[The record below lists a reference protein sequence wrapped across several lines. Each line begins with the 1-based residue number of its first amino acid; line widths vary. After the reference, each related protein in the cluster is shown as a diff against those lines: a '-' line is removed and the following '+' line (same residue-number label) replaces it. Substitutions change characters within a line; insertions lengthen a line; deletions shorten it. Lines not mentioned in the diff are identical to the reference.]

1 MLENRDRD
9 RVPIPPD
16 ESPNSLSE
24 DTPENVAPKG
34 GDVASITVEDEL
46 RRSYL
51 DYAMSVIVSRA
62 LPDARDGL
70 KPVHRRI
77 LYSMHDLGMEPNK
90 SYSKCARVVGDVL
103 GRFHPHGD
111 ASVYMALVRMA
122 QPFSMGLM
130 LVDGQGNFGSVDGDM
145 PASMRYTECRMASA
159 AVALMA
165 DIDKDTVDFQ
175 PNYDEKELEPA
186 VLPTRI
192 PNLLVN
198 GAGGIAVGMATNI
211 PPHNLGEV
219 VDACLALLDDPST
232 SDEALLDIV
241 PGPDFPTGGEIM
253 GRTAPR
259 NALRDG
265 RGSVV
270 VRGKATIETIRK
282 DREAIVVT
290 ELPYQVNKQT
300 LIERIAELVREK
312 KLEGVSDVR
321 DESDRH
327 GMRMVVELKRDASGD
342 VVLNQL
348 WRFTAMQ
355 SSFGVN
361 MLALNHGRPEQMGL
375 RQLLEAFL
383 EFREEVVVRRTKF
396 ELAKAR
402 DRGHVLVGLAVAVAN
417 IDEVIH
423 IIRSSAD
430 PSEARE
436 RLQAKAWPV
445 GDMIA
450 LVELIADPRSMLVDG
465 DKLNLTDEQARAI
478 LALTLSRLTGLG
490 RDDIFGEARELAG
503 TIQGHLTLLSDRA
516 NILGV
521 VRDELVEVK
530 DRFAVPRRTLIG
542 EGDGEMEDEDL
553 IPREDMVV
561 TVTHGGYVKRV
572 ALNAYRTQHRGGKGR
587 SSVAMKEDDAVVGV
601 FSASTHTPVLF
612 FATNGKAYKL
622 KTWRLPLGNP
632 QSRGKAFVNLLPIE
646 PGDTIM
652 NVLPIPEDEA
662 TWGDLDIMF
671 ATASG
676 DVRRNKLSDF
686 ATVNR
691 AGKIA
696 MKLEDGDRMVG
707 VALCTADDDVLLT
720 TALGQ
725 AIRFKADDVR
735 VFKGRDSTG
744 VRGVRLAEG
753 DEVISMAILG
763 RVDATPEERAA
774 YVKHSNAMRRAANGE
789 GEEESVVDQ
798 DEEAVA
804 DAVLS
809 VERIAELGAAEQFI
823 LTVTETGFGKRSSAY
838 EYRRTGRGGKG
849 LTAHGL
855 GGRAGTRL
863 AAAFPVEETDD
874 LLLVT
879 SGGQMI
885 RTRMDQVRVVGRA
898 SQGVTIFRTAEG
910 EKVVSVERLPDS
922 GGGEGDVS
930 GEAGESEG

>member
-1 MLENRDRD
+1 MTD
-9 RVPIPPD
+9 
-16 ESPNSLSE
+16 
-24 DTPENVAPKG
+24 DTPENAAPANA
-34 GDVASITVEDEL
+34 DISNITIEDEL

-77 LYSMHDLGMEPNK
+77 LYSMHDLNMTPDRA
-90 SYSKCARVVGDVL
+90 YSKCARVVGDVL

-145 PASMRYTECRMASA
+145 PASMRYTEARMAPA
-159 AVALMA
+159 AVALLA
-165 DIDKDTVDFQ
+165 DIDKNTVDFQ
-175 PNYDEKELEPA
+175 PNYDEKELEPV
-186 VLPTRI
+186 VLPARI

-211 PPHNLGEV
+211 PPHNLGEII
-219 VDACLALLDDPST
+219 DAAVALLDDPEIG
-232 SDEALLDIV
+232 DEALLDIV

-259 NALRDG
+259 NALREG
-265 RGSVV
+265 RGSVI
-270 VRGKATIETIRK
+270 VRGRATVEEIRK

-290 ELPYQVNKQT
+290 ELPFQVNKQT
-300 LIERIAELVREK
+300 LIERIAEMVREK
-312 KLEGVSDVR
+312 RIEGISDVR
-321 DESDRH
+321 DESDRQ
-327 GMRMVVELKRDASGD
+327 GMRIVIELKREASGD
-342 VVLNQL
+342 VILNQL
-348 WRFTAMQ
+348 WRYSALQ

-375 RQLLEAFL
+375 RRLLEVFL
-383 EFREEVVVRRTKF
+383 DFREEVVVRRVKF

-430 PSEARE
+430 PAEARE

-445 GDMIA
+445 ADMIA
-450 LVELIADPRSMLVDG
+450 LVELIADPRSMLIDG

-478 LALTLSRLTGLG
+478 LGLTLSRLTGLG
-490 RDDIFGEARELAG
+490 RDDIFSEARGLAE
-503 TIQGHLTLLSDRA
+503 TIQGHLTILSDRA
-516 NILGV
+516 NILAII
-521 VRDELVEVK
+521 REDLVAVK
-530 DRFAVPRRTLIG
+530 DQFAVPRRTLIG
-542 EGDGEMEDEDL
+542 EGDAEMEDEDL

-572 ALNAYRTQHRGGKGR
+572 ALGAYRTQHRGGKGK
-587 SSVAMKEDDAVVGV
+587 SGMTMKDEDAIVGV
-601 FSASTHTPVLF
+601 FSASTHAPVLF

-622 KTWRLPLGNP
+622 KVWRLPLGAP
-632 QSRGKAFVNLLPIE
+632 TSRGKAFVNLLPIE
-646 PGDTIM
+646 PGDSIM
-652 NVLPIPEDEA
+652 NVLPLPEDEA
-662 TWGDLDIMF
+662 DWDNYDIMF
-671 ATASG
+671 ATRSG

-696 MKLEDGDRMVG
+696 MKLEEGDHMVG
-707 VALCTADDDVLLT
+707 VALCTAEDDILLT
-720 TALGQ
+720 TAMGR

-744 VRGVRLAEG
+744 VRGVRLQTG
-753 DEVISMAILG
+753 DEVISMAVLA
-763 RVDATPEERAA
+763 RVDATPDERAA
-774 YVKHSNAMRRAANGE
+774 YVKHANAMRKAASGEADDDTPTTESEDE
-789 GEEESVVDQ
+789 GETASG
-798 DEEAVA
+798 
-804 DAVLS
+804 DAPIS
-809 VERIAELGAAEQFI
+809 PERIAALGAAEQFI
-823 LTVTETGFGKRSSAY
+823 LTVTDTGFGKRSSAY
-838 EYRRTGRGGKG
+838 EYRRTGRGGQG

-863 AAAFPVEETDD
+863 AAAFPVDETDE
-874 LLLVT
+874 LLMVT
-879 SGGQMI
+879 TSGQMI
-885 RTRMDQVRVVGRA
+885 RTRVSQVRVVGRS

-910 EKVVSVERLPDS
+910 ERVVSVERLAEVANTED
-922 GGGEGDVS
+922 GADEGGED
-930 GEAGESEG
+930 

>member
-1 MLENRDRD
+1 MTDDSYENA
-9 RVPIPPD
+9 
-16 ESPNSLSE
+16 
-24 DTPENVAPKG
+24 APALG
-34 GDVASITVEDEL
+34 GDISTITIEDEL

-77 LYSMHDLGMEPNK
+77 LYSMHDLKMSPERA
-90 SYSKCARVVGDVL
+90 YSKCARVVGDVL

-145 PASMRYTECRMASA
+145 PASMRYTEARMAPA
-159 AVALMA
+159 AVALLA

-175 PNYDEKELEPA
+175 PNYDEKELEPV
-186 VLPTRI
+186 VLPSRI

-219 VDACLALLDDPST
+219 IDASVALLDDPNIG
-232 SDEALLDIV
+232 DDVLLDIV

-253 GRTAPR
+253 GRTSPR

-265 RGSVV
+265 RGSVI
-270 VRGKATIETIRK
+270 VRGKASIETIRK
-282 DREAIVVT
+282 DREAIIVT

-300 LIERIAELVREK
+300 LIERIVELVREK
-312 KLEGVSDVR
+312 KIEGIADVR
-321 DESDRH
+321 DESDRD

-375 RQLLEAFL
+375 RQLLDAFL
-383 EFREEVVVRRTKF
+383 EFREEVVVRRIKF
-396 ELAKAR
+396 ELGKAR

-430 PSEARE
+430 PTEARE
-436 RLQAKAWPV
+436 RLQAKSWPV

-450 LVELIADPRSMLVDG
+450 LVELIADPRSMLIDG

-516 NILGV
+516 NILAV
-521 VRDELVEVK
+521 IREDLLAVK
-530 DRFAVPRRTLIG
+530 DEFAVPRRTLIG

-587 SSVAMKEDDAVVGV
+587 SGVAMKEDDAVTGV

-646 PGDTIM
+646 PGDSIM
-652 NVLPIPEDEA
+652 NVLPLPEDEA
-662 TWGDLDIMF
+662 DWANYDIMF
-671 ATASG
+671 ATSSG

-696 MKLEDGDRMVG
+696 MKLEEGDRMVG
-707 VALCTADDDVLLT
+707 VALCTAEDDVMLT
-720 TALGQ
+720 TALGR

-744 VRGVRLAEG
+744 VRGVRLQAN

-774 YVKHSNAMRRAANGE
+774 YVKHANAMRKALAGAE
-789 GEEESVVDQ
+789 GEDDTAVEADDEVVG
-798 DEEAVA
+798 

-838 EYRRTGRGGKG
+838 EYRRTGRGGQG

-863 AAAFPVEETDD
+863 AASFPVEESDD
-874 LLLVT
+874 LLMVT

-885 RTRMDQVRVVGRA
+885 RTPMEQIRIVGRS
-898 SQGVTIFRTAEG
+898 SQGVTVFRTADG

-922 GGGEGDVS
+922 GGGEDADVDG
-930 GEAGESEG
+930 GEAEGGEGEA

>member
-1 MLENRDRD
+1 LTDDSYDNA
-9 RVPIPPD
+9 
-16 ESPNSLSE
+16 
-24 DTPENVAPKG
+24 APSAP
-34 GDVASITVEDEL
+34 GDISIITIEDEL
-46 RRSYL
+46 KRSYL

-77 LYSMHDLGMEPNK
+77 LYSMHDLNMTPER

-145 PASMRYTECRMASA
+145 PASMRYTEARMAPA
-159 AVALMA
+159 AVALLT
-165 DIDKDTVDFQ
+165 DIEKDTVDFQ
-175 PNYDEKELEPA
+175 PNYDEKELEPV
-186 VLPTRI
+186 VLPARI

-219 VDACLALLDDPST
+219 VDAAVALLDNPDMG
-232 SDEALLDIV
+232 DEALLDIV

-265 RGSVV
+265 RGSVI
-270 VRGKATIETIRK
+270 VRGRASVEEIRK
-282 DREAIVVT
+282 DRDAIVIT
-290 ELPYQVNKQT
+290 ELPFQVNKQT
-300 LIERIAELVREK
+300 LIERIAEMVREK
-312 KLEGVSDVR
+312 RLEGISDVR
-321 DESDRH
+321 DESDRQ
-327 GMRMVVELKRDASGD
+327 GMRIVIELKRDASGD
-342 VVLNQL
+342 VILNQL
-348 WRFTAMQ
+348 YRYTALQ

-375 RQLLEAFL
+375 RKLLELFL
-383 EFREEVVVRRTKF
+383 EFREEVVIRRVKF

-430 PSEARE
+430 PAEARE
-436 RLQAKAWPV
+436 RLQAKSWPV

-450 LVELIADPRSMLVDG
+450 LVELIADPRSMLIDG

-490 RDDIFGEARELAG
+490 RDDIFGEARGLAD
-503 TIQGHLTLLSDRA
+503 TIQGHLTILSDRKNVLA
-516 NILGV
+516 IIREDLLV
-521 VRDELVEVK
+521 VK
-530 DRFAVPRRTLIG
+530 AQFAVPRRTLIG
-542 EGDGEMEDEDL
+542 EGDAEMEDEDL

-572 ALNAYRTQHRGGKGR
+572 ALNAYRTQHRGGKGK
-587 SSVAMKEDDAVVGV
+587 SGMTMKDEDAITGV

-646 PGDTIM
+646 PGDSIM
-652 NVLPIPEDEA
+652 NVLPLPENESEWDNY
-662 TWGDLDIMF
+662 DIMF
-671 ATASG
+671 ATKSG

-696 MKLEDGDRMVG
+696 MKLEDGDHMVG
-707 VALCTADDDVLLT
+707 VSICNADDDILLT
-720 TALGQ
+720 TKLGR

-744 VRGVRLAEG
+744 VRGIRLQG
-753 DEVISMAILG
+753 DDEVISMAVLG
-763 RVDATPEERAA
+763 RVDASPEERAA
-774 YVKHSNAMRRAANGE
+774 YVKHANAMRKALAGA
-789 GEEESVVDQ
+789 DA
-798 DEEAVA
+798 DEEIATVEADDEDVA
-804 DAVLS
+804 DAAQEAPLA

-838 EYRRTGRGGKG
+838 EYRRTGRGGQG

-863 AAAFPVEETDD
+863 AAAFPVEESDD
-874 LLLVT
+874 LMLVT
-879 SGGQMI
+879 DGGQMI
-885 RTRMDQVRVVGRA
+885 RTPVGQVRIVGRS
-898 SQGVTIFRTAEG
+898 SQGVTIFRTG
-910 EKVVSVERLPDS
+910 KDEKVVSVERLPDS
-922 GGGEGDVS
+922 GGDDDADGVDETVIEEGGEG
-930 GEAGESEG
+930 

>member
-1 MLENRDRD
+1 MTDDSYQNAA
-9 RVPIPPD
+9 PPG
-16 ESPNSLSE
+16 
-24 DTPENVAPKG
+24 G
-34 GDVASITVEDEL
+34 GDISTITIEDEL

-77 LYSMHDLGMEPNK
+77 LYSMHDLKMSPDRA
-90 SYSKCARVVGDVL
+90 YSKCARVVGDVL

-145 PASMRYTECRMASA
+145 PASMRYTEARMAPA
-159 AVALMA
+159 AVALLA

-175 PNYDEKELEPA
+175 PNYDEKELEPV
-186 VLPTRI
+186 VLPSRI

-219 VDACLALLDDPST
+219 IDGCVALLDDPNV
-232 SDEALLDIV
+232 SDDALLELV

-265 RGSVV
+265 RGSVI
-270 VRGKATIETIRK
+270 VRGKASIETIRK

-290 ELPYQVNKQT
+290 ELPFQVNKQT
-300 LIERIAELVREK
+300 LIERIVELVREK
-312 KLEGVSDVR
+312 RIEGIADVR
-321 DESDRH
+321 DESDRD

-375 RQLLEAFL
+375 RQLLEVFL
-383 EFREEVVVRRTKF
+383 EFREEVVVRRIKF

-430 PSEARE
+430 PTEARE

-450 LVELIADPRSMLVDG
+450 LIELIADPRSMLVDG

-503 TIQGHLTLLSDRA
+503 AIQGHLTLLSDRA
-516 NILGV
+516 NILAV
-521 VRDELVEVK
+521 IREDLLKVK
-530 DRFAVPRRTLIG
+530 DEFAVPRRTVIG

-587 SSVAMKEDDAVVGV
+587 SGVAMKEDDAVVGV

-646 PGDTIM
+646 PGDSIM
-652 NVLPIPEDEA
+652 NVLPLPEDEA
-662 TWGDLDIMF
+662 DWANYDIMF
-671 ATASG
+671 ATRSG

-707 VALCTADDDVLLT
+707 VALCTAEDDVMLT
-720 TALGQ
+720 TALGR

-744 VRGVRLAEG
+744 VRGVRLQAG
-753 DEVISMAILG
+753 DEVISMAVLG

-774 YVKHSNAMRRAANGE
+774 YVKHANAMRRAAG
-789 GEEESVVDQ
+789 
-798 DEEAVA
+798 DEDETPVEADDEAVGEA
-804 DAVLS
+804 ALS

-838 EYRRTGRGGKG
+838 EYRRTGRGGQG

-855 GGRAGTRL
+855 GGRAGDRL
-863 AAAFPVEETDD
+863 AASFPVEESDE

-885 RTRMDQVRVVGRA
+885 RTPVDQVRIVGRS
-898 SQGVTIFRTAEG
+898 SQGVTIFRTADG

-922 GGGEGDVS
+922 GGDEGD
-930 GEAGESEG
+930 GEVEGGEEAAGDET

>member
-1 MLENRDRD
+1 MTDDSYENA
-9 RVPIPPD
+9 
-16 ESPNSLSE
+16 
-24 DTPENVAPKG
+24 APATG
-34 GDVASITVEDEL
+34 GDISTITIEDEL

-77 LYSMHDLGMEPNK
+77 LYSMHDLKMSPERA
-90 SYSKCARVVGDVL
+90 YSKCARVVGDVL

-145 PASMRYTECRMASA
+145 PASMRYTEARMAPA
-159 AVALMA
+159 AVALLA

-175 PNYDEKELEPA
+175 PNYDEKELEPV
-186 VLPTRI
+186 VLPSRI

-219 VDACLALLDDPST
+219 IDASVALLDDP
-232 SDEALLDIV
+232 DIGDDALLDIV

-265 RGSVV
+265 RGSVI

-300 LIERIAELVREK
+300 LIERIVELVREK
-312 KLEGVSDVR
+312 KIEGIADVR
-321 DESDRH
+321 DESDRD

-383 EFREEVVVRRTKF
+383 EFREEVVVRRIKY
-396 ELAKAR
+396 ELGKAR

-430 PSEARE
+430 PTEARE
-436 RLQAKAWPV
+436 RLQAKSWPV

-450 LVELIADPRSMLVDG
+450 LVELIADPRSMLIDG

-516 NILGV
+516 NILAV
-521 VRDELVEVK
+521 IREDLLAVK
-530 DRFAVPRRTLIG
+530 EEFAVPRRTEIG

-587 SSVAMKEDDAVVGV
+587 SGVAMKEDDAVVGV

-646 PGDTIM
+646 PGDSIM
-652 NVLPIPEDEA
+652 NVLPLPEDEA
-662 TWGDLDIMF
+662 DWANYDIMF
-671 ATASG
+671 ATSSG

-707 VALCTADDDVLLT
+707 VALCTAEDDVMLT
-720 TALGQ
+720 TAMGR

-744 VRGVRLAEG
+744 VRGVRLQAS

-774 YVKHSNAMRRAANGE
+774 YVKHANAMRKALAGAE
-789 GEEESVVDQ
+789 GEDDAPVEADDDVVG
-798 DEEAVA
+798 

-823 LTVTETGFGKRSSAY
+823 LTITETGFGKRSSAY
-838 EYRRTGRGGKG
+838 EYRRTGRGGQG

-855 GGRAGTRL
+855 GGRAGNRL
-863 AAAFPVEETDD
+863 AASFPVEESDD
-874 LLLVT
+874 LLMVT

-885 RTRMDQVRVVGRA
+885 RTPMEQIRIVGRS
-898 SQGVTIFRTAEG
+898 SQGVTVFRTADG

-922 GGGEGDVS
+922 GGGDDVDVGGGQAEGGE
-930 GEAGESEG
+930 GEA

>member
-1 MLENRDRD
+1 MLETGGAEH
-9 RVPIPPD
+9 VPIPPD
-16 ESPNSLSE
+16 ESPKSLT
-24 DTPENVAPKG
+24 DIPPENGAPRG
-34 GDVASITVEDEL
+34 ADVASITIEDEL
-46 RRSYL
+46 RKSYL

-77 LYSMHDLGMEPNK
+77 LYSMHDLGMEPSK

-145 PASMRYTECRMASA
+145 PASMRYTECRMATA
-159 AVALMA
+159 ATALMA

-175 PNYDEKELEPA
+175 PNYDEKELEPV

-219 VDACLALLDDPST
+219 IDACLALLDDPAIG
-232 SDEALLDIV
+232 DDALLDIV

-259 NALRDG
+259 VALRDG

-270 VRGKATIETIRK
+270 VRGKASIETIRK

-312 KLEGVSDVR
+312 KIEGISDVR

-375 RQLLEAFL
+375 RALLEAFL
-383 EFREEVVVRRTKF
+383 EFREEVVVRRIKF

-436 RLQAKAWPV
+436 RLQAKSWPV

-450 LVELIADPRSMLVDG
+450 LVELIADPRSMLIDG

-521 VRDELVEVK
+521 IREELQEVK

-587 SSVAMKEDDAVVGV
+587 SGVAMKEDDAVVGV

-652 NVLPIPEDEA
+652 NVLPLPEDEA
-662 TWGDLDIMF
+662 TWGDYDIMF

-696 MKLEDGDRMVG
+696 MKLEEGDHMVG
-707 VALCTADDDVLLT
+707 VALCTGEDDVLLT

-774 YVKHSNAMRRAANGE
+774 YVKHANAMRRAANGE
-789 GEEESVVDQ
+789 GEEEAVVDAE
-798 DEEAVA
+798 EEAVA

-855 GGRAGTRL
+855 GGRAGNRL
-863 AAAFPVEETDD
+863 AAAFPVEESDD

-885 RTRMDQVRVVGRA
+885 RTRMDQVRIVGRA
-898 SQGVTIFRTAEG
+898 SQGVTIFKTAEG

-922 GGGEGDVS
+922 GGGD
-930 GEAGESEG
+930 AGESEAPEAEG

>member
-1 MLENRDRD
+1 MTD
-9 RVPIPPD
+9 
-16 ESPNSLSE
+16 
-24 DTPENVAPKG
+24 DTPENAAPANA
-34 GDVASITVEDEL
+34 DISNITIEDEL

-77 LYSMHDLGMEPNK
+77 LYSMHDLNMTPDRA
-90 SYSKCARVVGDVL
+90 YSKCARVVGDVL

-145 PASMRYTECRMASA
+145 PASMRYTEARMAPA
-159 AVALMA
+159 AVALLA
-165 DIDKDTVDFQ
+165 DIDKNTVDFQ
-175 PNYDEKELEPA
+175 PNYDEKELEPV
-186 VLPTRI
+186 VLPARI

-211 PPHNLGEV
+211 PPHNLGEII
-219 VDACLALLDDPST
+219 DAAVALLDDPEIG
-232 SDEALLDIV
+232 DEALLDIV

-259 NALRDG
+259 NALREG
-265 RGSVV
+265 RGSVI
-270 VRGKATIETIRK
+270 VRGRATVEEIRK

-290 ELPYQVNKQT
+290 ELPFQVNKQT
-300 LIERIAELVREK
+300 LIERIAEMVREK
-312 KLEGVSDVR
+312 RIEGISDVR
-321 DESDRH
+321 DESDRQ
-327 GMRMVVELKRDASGD
+327 GMRIVIELKREASGD
-342 VVLNQL
+342 VILNQL
-348 WRFTAMQ
+348 WRYSALQ

-375 RQLLEAFL
+375 RRLLEVFL
-383 EFREEVVVRRTKF
+383 DFREEVVVRRVKF

-430 PSEARE
+430 PAEARE

-445 GDMIA
+445 ADMIA
-450 LVELIADPRSMLVDG
+450 LVELIADPRSMLIDG

-478 LALTLSRLTGLG
+478 LGLTLSRLTGLG
-490 RDDIFGEARELAG
+490 RDDIFSEARGLAE
-503 TIQGHLTLLSDRA
+503 TIQGHLTILSDRA
-516 NILGV
+516 NILAII
-521 VRDELVEVK
+521 REDLVAVK
-530 DRFAVPRRTLIG
+530 DQFAVPRRTLIG
-542 EGDGEMEDEDL
+542 EGDAEMEDEDL

-572 ALNAYRTQHRGGKGR
+572 ALGAYRTQHRGGKGK
-587 SSVAMKEDDAVVGV
+587 SGMTMKDEDAIVGV
-601 FSASTHTPVLF
+601 FSASTHAPVLF

-622 KTWRLPLGNP
+622 KVWRLPLGAP
-632 QSRGKAFVNLLPIE
+632 TSRGKAFVNLLPIE
-646 PGDTIM
+646 PGDSIM
-652 NVLPIPEDEA
+652 NVLPLPEDEA
-662 TWGDLDIMF
+662 DWDNYDIMF
-671 ATASG
+671 ATRSG

-696 MKLEDGDRMVG
+696 MKLEEGDHMVG
-707 VALCTADDDVLLT
+707 VALCTAEDDILLT
-720 TALGQ
+720 TAMGR

-744 VRGVRLAEG
+744 VRGVRLQTG
-753 DEVISMAILG
+753 DEVISMAVLA
-763 RVDATPEERAA
+763 RVDATPDERAA
-774 YVKHSNAMRRAANGE
+774 YVKHANAMRKAASGEADDDTPTTESEDE
-789 GEEESVVDQ
+789 GETASG
-798 DEEAVA
+798 
-804 DAVLS
+804 DAPIS
-809 VERIAELGAAEQFI
+809 PERIAALGAAEQFI
-823 LTVTETGFGKRSSAY
+823 LTVTDTGFGKRSSAY
-838 EYRRTGRGGKG
+838 EYRRTGRGGQG

-863 AAAFPVEETDD
+863 AAAFPVDETDE
-874 LLLVT
+874 LLMVT
-879 SGGQMI
+879 TSGQMI
-885 RTRMDQVRVVGRA
+885 RTRVSQVRVVGRS

-910 EKVVSVERLPDS
+910 ERVVSVERLAEVANAENGADE
-922 GGGEGDVS
+922 GGED
-930 GEAGESEG
+930 